1 MYHLRAVY
9 RRPIRDR
16 DKELKLRQLA
26 DIAAALVATIAV
38 FGAIAGLWAWWRG
51 SMQRGFWIIWRV
63 SQLATTDL
71 AAVALI
77 VFIAG
82 YKPSSGLFWL
92 YMLLPIAV
100 SIIAEQLRIAS
111 ADAVLS
117 SRDLDDAQAVGEL
130 PADEQQL
137 IVSTIANRELA
148 VAAIACVVIAFLAL
162 RVLATA

>member
-1 MYHLRAVY
+1 
-9 RRPIRDR
+9 
-16 DKELKLRQLA
+16 LRQLA

-38 FGAIAGLWAWWRG
+38 LGAIAGLWAWWRG

-63 SQLATTDL
+63 SQLATTVL

>member
-1 MYHLRAVY
+1 
-9 RRPIRDR
+9 
-16 DKELKLRQLA
+16 
-26 DIAAALVATIAV
+26 
-38 FGAIAGLWAWWRG
+38 
-51 SMQRGFWIIWRV
+51 MQRGFWIIWRV
-63 SQLATTDL
+63 SQLATTVL

-77 VFIAG
+77 VFISG